1 MVVRSPNLLK
11 PLGPT
16 DVRQGMSGVS
26 RMQHVAVGQV
36 LNLLDGRTIRQPT
49 KISRT
54 CEAPPPY
61 IPDNGYI
68 ESFNGRMRDELLNDK
83 SASFGKSPG
92 GVVGTSWR
100 STATQASPA
109 PRDETDGLA
118 SNQ

>member
-1 MVVRSPNLLK
+1 MTLSAEEGASAIIRVFFDRSSHVDSIVVSLLSRAAKELVVRSPNLLK

-61 IPDNGYI
+61 IPDNG
-68 ESFNGRMRDELLNDK
+68 
-83 SASFGKSPG
+83 
-92 GVVGTSWR
+92 
-100 STATQASPA
+100 
-109 PRDETDGLA
+109 
-118 SNQ
+118 